1 MPGPALATKEAS
13 MTGLLPQL
21 RPLHPCACA
30 KLLSCFMTWQ
40 EVGHDASVRPG
51 AGQSLAAGR
60 PQDSAKREHI
70 MIVRRRTWLYRM
82 PGENAIHSVSFKLPM
97 TTAQAR
103 EALRRSV
110 GSPLEL
116 WGRSLT
122 DRIDAG
128 I

>member
-1 MPGPALATKEAS
+1 MHPS
-13 MTGLLPQL
+13 GL
-21 RPLHPCACA
+21 
-30 KLLSCFMTWQ
+30 
-40 EVGHDASVRPG
+40 VRDKISPP
-51 AGQSLAAGR
+51 GR